1 VFSVWKHLREDDTM
15 KTSLRSVLLGL
26 AVLLPFG
33 CAPDTQVPQSPA
45 KPQNQSS
52 TQKTDA
58 EDAAKETDTVTQQP
72 WGKVDGQEVFLYTLK
87 NKNGLEVKI
96 SNWGATITELRV
108 PDKTGKLD
116 DITLGWDSLDGYL
129 KGDGKNP
136 NPAYFGGIIG
146 RYCNR
151 IAGAKFSVDGKEYA
165 LAKNNGEHHLHG
177 GKKGWDKLV
186 WKSEPIKTADGAG
199 VKFSLTSPD
208 GDEGY
213 PGNVDAT
220 ATYVLTDDNALRL
233 ELIATTDKA
242 TPLSLTNHAY
252 FNLTGEGTGTILDHE
267 VQLEAEQFTVADAGG
282 MTTGEIKSVDET
294 PLDFRKQTR
303 IGERIGQLKG
313 EPGGYDHNYV
323 LREKKVEKPERAATV
338 YDPKS
343 GRTLDVET
351 TEVGVQFYTGNYL
364 DGSLTGKSGQKYE
377 KHHGFCLEPQFFP
390 DSPNKANF
398 PSPILNPGETYRQVT
413 VYRFGVK
420 K

>member
-1 VFSVWKHLREDDTM
+1 M
-15 KTSLRSVLLGL
+15 KSNIGIFLLIIFGL
-26 AVLLPFG
+26 VG
-33 CAPDTQVPQSPA
+33 CAEQPIPPQDSQRTDQQGAGQPNPPSDQIAQPPTTQ
-45 KPQNQSS
+45 
-52 TQKTDA
+52 
-58 EDAAKETDTVTQQP
+58 EIDTVTRRP
-72 WGKVDGQEVFLYTLK
+72 WGKVDDQEVFLYTLK

-96 SNWGATITELRV
+96 SNWGATITEVRV
-108 PDKTGKLD
+108 PDRDGKLA

-151 IAGAKFSVDGKEYA
+151 IAGAKFAVDGKEHT
-165 LAKNNGEHHLHG
+165 LANNNGEHHLHG
-177 GKKGWDKLV
+177 GKKGFDKLV
-186 WKSEPIKTADGAG
+186 WQSEPIKTDDGAG

-213 PGNVDAT
+213 PGKVNAS

-233 ELIATTDKA
+233 ELTATTDKA

-252 FNLTGEGTGTILDHE
+252 FNLAGEGSGPVLDHE
-267 VQLEAEQFTVADAGG
+267 VQLAAERFTVSDAGG
-282 MTTGEIKSVDET
+282 MTTGEIKSVEGT

-303 IGERIGQLKG
+303 IGERIDQLMG

-323 LREKKVEKPERAATV
+323 LLAKKVEQPVPVATV
-338 YDPKS
+338 HDPKS
-343 GRTLDVET
+343 GRTLEVET

-364 DGSLTGKSGQKYE
+364 DGSLTGKSGAKYE

-398 PSPILNPGETYRQVT
+398 PSPILKPGETYRQVT